1 MHSGGL
7 APSEYRKRIDS
18 DLARRSSAGGFVY
31 LGFLVALWATT
42 DYFSRYPKTLA
53 TFSAFS
59 AASAD
64 VRLFL
69 GRRFQPLYD
78 RNPRAWRSAYFLS
91 INLNILAWGAFQAI
105 TFLLFG
111 YDDWKTLLLL
121 ICLAGTAPVALASM
135 SPDLLVLR
143 VYLFALTLPM
153 ICANMYLG
161 GIRGYGMAMVFCWYL
176 LFALFHAHTLHRQY
190 AQYTH
195 ERFALAAAKKSAE
208 DANKAKA
215 EFLAHMSYELK
226 TPINAIFGMT
236 HLALNSPPGGDQ

>member
-1 MHSGGL
+1 MHSGEVT
-7 APSEYRKRIDS
+7 PSEYRKQIDS

-31 LGFLVALWATT
+31 LGFLAALWATT
-42 DYFSRYPKTLA
+42 DYFSRYPTALA
-53 TFSAFS
+53 ALSAFS
-59 AASAD
+59 AASAGL
-64 VRLFL
+64 RFFL
-69 GRRFQPLYD
+69 SRRFQPRYD

-91 INLNILAWGAFQAI
+91 INLNILAWGVFLAI

-111 YDDWKTLLLL
+111 YHDWKTLLLL

-176 LFALFHAHTLHRQY
+176 LFALFHAQTLHRQY
-190 AQYTH
+190 AQD
-195 ERFALAAAKKSAE
+195 RKSVV
-208 DANKAKA
+208 
-215 EFLAHMSYELK
+215 
-226 TPINAIFGMT
+226 
-236 HLALNSPPGGDQ
+236 

>member
-1 MHSGGL
+1 MHSGEVT
-7 APSEYRKRIDS
+7 PSEYRKQIDS

-59 AASAD
+59 AASAGL
-64 VRLFL
+64 RFFL
-69 GRRFQPLYD
+69 GRRFRQRYD

-135 SPDLLVLR
+135 SPRSEEHTSELQSPCNLVCRLLLEKKKR
-143 VYLFALTLPM
+143 IAH
-153 ICANMYLG
+153 I
-161 GIRGYGMAMVFCWYL
+161 
-176 LFALFHAHTLHRQY
+176 HA
-190 AQYTH
+190 
-195 ERFALAAAKKSAE
+195 
-208 DANKAKA
+208 
-215 EFLAHMSYELK
+215 
-226 TPINAIFGMT
+226 
-236 HLALNSPPGGDQ
+236 